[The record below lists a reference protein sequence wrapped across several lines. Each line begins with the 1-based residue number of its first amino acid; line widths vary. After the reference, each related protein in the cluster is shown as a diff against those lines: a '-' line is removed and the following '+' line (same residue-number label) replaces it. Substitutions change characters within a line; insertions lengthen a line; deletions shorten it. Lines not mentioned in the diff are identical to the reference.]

1 MSPARTR
8 PPAQRPASGSLSLA
22 LGGGGA
28 RGLAHIVALEV
39 LDDLGVRPAAIVGTS
54 MGAIVGA
61 AYAAGIRG
69 SDLRRHTLDILKD
82 RAKAMALL
90 LQARVGRI
98 TDIFSRGLGAN
109 PVLLDGEKVLDL
121 FWPEAVPD
129 RFADLAIPFS
139 AVATDYA
146 ERTQTV
152 FDTGPLVTGVG
163 ASMAIPGLFRPV
175 QAGGHVYVDGGVV
188 NPLPFDLL
196 AGTADVVVAVD
207 VSGGAHGADT
217 AQPPG
222 AFEAMLGAA
231 QIMQGAIVAEK
242 LKATRPDILVRPA
255 VGGFRAL
262 DFFRAR
268 QILQAA
274 EASRET
280 LKRDLATALEA
291 ISAGRRRIP

>member
-1 MSPARTR
+1 MSPSRAKATK
-8 PPAQRPASGSLSLA
+8 PASGSLAVA

-39 LDDLGVRPAAIVGTS
+39 LDDLGVRPTAIVGTS

-61 AYAAGIRG
+61 AYAAGIPA

-82 RAKAMALL
+82 RARAMSLL

-121 FWPEAVPD
+121 FWPDAVPD
-129 RFADLAIPFS
+129 LFSDLSIRFS

-146 ERTQTV
+146 ERAQTV
-152 FDTGPLVTGVG
+152 FDAGPLVTGVG

-175 QAGGHVYVDGGVV
+175 LASGHVYVDGGVV

-196 AGTADVVVAVD
+196 AGSADVILAVD
-207 VSGGAHGADT
+207 VSGGAHAETG
-217 AQPPG
+217 QPPG

-242 LKATRPDILVRPA
+242 LKASRPDILVRPA

-274 EASRET
+274 EATRET
-280 LKRDLATALEA
+280 LKRDLGAALEA
-291 ISAGRRRIP
+291 VSAGRRRSS

>member
-1 MSPARTR
+1 MSPARPR
-8 PPAQRPASGSLSLA
+8 PPNQRPASGSLAVA

-39 LDDLGVRPAAIVGTS
+39 LDDLGIRPAAIVGTS

-69 SDLRRHTLDILKD
+69 SDLRRHALDTLKD

-129 RFADLAIPFS
+129 RFADLSIPFA

-146 ERTQTV
+146 ERTQMV

-196 AGTADVVVAVD
+196 AGKADIIVAVD
-207 VSGGAHGADT
+207 VSGGAHAET

-242 LKATRPDILVRPA
+242 LKASQPDILVRPA

-274 EASRET
+274 EASREI
-280 LKRDLATALEA
+280 LKRDLGTALEA
-291 ISAGRRRIP
+291 VSGGRRRSP

>member
-1 MSPARTR
+1 MSPSRART
-8 PPAQRPASGSLSLA
+8 PAKGTVALA

-61 AYAAGIRG
+61 AYAAGVSG
-69 SDLRRHTLDILKD
+69 QDLRKHALDRLKD

-129 RFADLAIPFS
+129 LFSDLAIPFS
-139 AVATDYA
+139 AVATDYTA
-146 ERTQTV
+146 RVQTV

-163 ASMAIPGLFRPV
+163 ASMAIPGLIRPV
-175 QAGGHVYVDGGVV
+175 LAGGHVYVDGGVV

-196 AGTADVVVAVD
+196 AGQADIVVAVD
-207 VSGGAHGADT
+207 VAGGAHAAET
-217 AQPPG
+217 SQAPG
-222 AFEAMLGAA
+222 AFEAMLGSA

-242 LKATRPDILVRPA
+242 LKATQPDILVRPA

-274 EASRET
+274 EASREG
-280 LKRDLATALEA
+280 LKRDIAAAFEA
-291 ISAGRRRIP
+291 VSAGRRKTT